1 MGIGC
6 FSKNKKPM
14 ENPEPP
20 GAQSPDTF
28 LQGSNCQDSADPLYQ
43 QHDDTSEFN
52 NNFQQPG
59 HHNRKRKRYW
69 IEDEMSELMDSVDIE
84 RPAKRPRLE
93 EPIGWGSSQPQ
104 GWGNDQAQ
112 STADQPHQGFERK
125 QPSELT
131 RTQQQHCAGPSYQQ
145 QNDIS
150 EFSNNFQQQQWY
162 TLDRRSVGIEDEMS
176 EPMDTGDIERPT
188 NEQRQE
194 EPIGWGSSQPQ
205 GWGNDQAQ
213 GTADQPHQGFERNQH
228 SELTRTQQQ
237 HCAGPS
243 YQQQNDISEFSN
255 NFQQQQWYTL
265 NRRSVGIEDE
275 LSEPMDTG
283 DM

>member
-1 MGIGC
+1 
-6 FSKNKKPM
+6 M

-69 IEDEMSELMDSVDIE
+69 IEDEMSELMDSVDM
-84 RPAKRPRLE
+84 PAKRPRLE
-93 EPIGWGSSQPQ
+93 EPIGGGSSQPQ

-112 STADQPHQGFERK
+112 GTADQPHQGFERK

-131 RTQQQHCAGPSYQQ
+131 RTQQQHCADPLYQQ
-145 QNDIS
+145 HDDTS
-150 EFSNNFQQQQWY
+150 EFNNNFQQPGHHNRKRKRYW
-162 TLDRRSVGIEDEMS
+162 IEDEMS
-176 EPMDTGDIERPT
+176 ELMDSVDMPAKRP
-188 NEQRQE
+188 RLE
-194 EPIGWGSSQPQ
+194 EPIGGGSSQPQ

-213 GTADQPHQGFERNQH
+213 GTADQPHQGFERKQP

-237 HCAGPS
+237 HCADPL
-243 YQQQNDISEFSN
+243 YQQLNETSQFN
-255 NFQQQQWYTL
+255 NNCQQPGHH
-265 NRRSVGIEDE
+265 NRKRKRYWIEDE
-275 LSEPMDTG
+275 MSEPMDTG